1 MVRTLVV
8 LIVLGMMECVPSPAQ
23 DQQQSLG
30 DIARQARKAKEA
42 NSKNTVAKTVITE
55 DSLPAAKSSGSPD
68 FSSLDHANATSSDR
82 LQTTYASLDR
92 AERGL
97 DLLDRMD
104 RTSLS
109 KLALEGRD
117 VDFPGRRAWEDKLYF
132 AKQNYVSHGRD
143 LFREAKRVLTEVQS
157 LVADGKISMSDS
169 HVQELTHRARQ
180 LMQDAF
186 QTEASFQ
193 AIVLEGQ
200 DLARQSS
207 SR

>member
-109 KLALEGRD
+109 KLALEGRHFWPLGD
-117 VDFPGRRAWEDKLYF
+117 PPGKNRAAGGGSF
-132 AKQNYVSHGRD
+132 AFS
-143 LFREAKRVLTEVQS
+143 
-157 LVADGKISMSDS
+157 
-169 HVQELTHRARQ
+169 
-180 LMQDAF
+180 
-186 QTEASFQ
+186 ASGFK
-193 AIVLEGQ
+193 GTYPFCFTG
-200 DLARQSS
+200 
-207 SR
+207 